1 MAKRE
6 VAVVTD
12 DHRLSTKRGLDLS
25 KVDFLLGREQERDLA
40 LIYRIDQLKLFKTES
55 EREGQYNCNRQNA
68 DTPVIN
74 AIWEAHDNYMECKA
88 EKDQRGAIG
97 WYKELAS
104 RLSEAQAIRREAMDR
119 LFDWKKQAEAKGGKM
134 DDMTQIELEKLANG

>member
-1 MAKRE
+1 MPKKDVIIPDAENK
-6 VAVVTD
+6 
-12 DHRLSTKRGLDLS
+12 LSTKRGLDLS

-40 LIYRIDQLKLFKTES
+40 LIYRIDQLKLFLS
-55 EREGQYNCNRQNA
+55 EDKRAGQYNCNRQNA

-88 EKDQRGAIG
+88 EKDQRGAIA

-119 LFDWKKQAEAKGGKM
+119 LFAWKKQAEAKGGDM
-134 DDMTQIELEKLANG
+134 DDMPQTELEKLANG